1 MIINELNLMFLLSS
15 LKLKADIIIEI
26 LVKQNEMLKYSWIK
40 YLIRNIYIDTYS
52 TVVVKTRAYIL
63 LFLNNIL
70 RHSSN

>member
-1 MIINELNLMFLLSS
+1 MIINELNLIFLLSS